1 MPQAQVARAA
11 AFLVQ
16 AVQPLLDE
24 QSPDAARIRAA
35 LCSPNPL
42 REPRIASAFSDA
54 ILELQQ
60 VAVSLDVA
68 AAFEAFR

>member
-1 MPQAQVARAA
+1 M
-11 AFLVQ
+11 Q

-35 LCSPNPL
+35 LRSPNPL
-42 REPRIASAFSDA
+42 REPRIAAAFTDA